1 MSSSKIDL
9 TPFCATRDD
18 PRTYMQQPFSFDK
31 FTAASNG
38 HILIVVNRRPDA
50 SGRIDTKLLR
60 PIAVYIKHAY
70 TRIGQESG
78 ALDTDNW
85 NPQTLPCAECEG
97 QTIVIECPRCNGSG
111 NKDDRYF
118 YIDCETCDGSGAL
131 SIPAAAA
138 MQAGDRKLKLSEP
151 FRCPTCVGIG
161 QQVIEKNLKIGDAHF
176 QAKYLLLAKN
186 LPGAT
191 VHAWD
196 KADGAL
202 ILFDAGFG
210 LLMPILVD

>member
-1 MSSSKIDL
+1 MNSPKIDL

-18 PRTYMQQPFSFDK
+18 PRTYLQQPFSFDK

-38 HILIVVNRRPDA
+38 HIMIVVNRQPGA
-50 SGRIDTKLLR
+50 SDRINTGILR
-60 PIAVYIKHAY
+60 GIAVYIKGAY
-70 TRIGQESG
+70 ARRDHKSDLLC
-78 ALDTDNW
+78 LDRY
-85 NPQTLPCAECEG
+85 NPQTQPCAECEG
-97 QTIVIECPRCNGSG
+97 HTIVIECPRCNGSS

-118 YIDCETCDGSGAL
+118 HIDCETCDGSGAL

-151 FRCPTCVGIG
+151 FRCPTCAGIG
-161 QQVIEKNLKIGDAHF
+161 QQAIEKNLKIGDAHF

-210 LLMPILVD
+210 LLMPIRVN